1 MFRIALKGLFA
12 RKLRLLLTS
21 SAIVFG
27 VSIAVASFVLTD
39 GLRATFGTLST
50 DVNKGNDF
58 VVRQKVDFGDR
69 GDNLR
74 VPADLARLIRDL
86 DGVDQVEGQIFVDGA
101 AVPIDGKG
109 KVVKT
114 IGPPL
119 AATNWGQAD
128 RLTNWVLVDGR
139 RPVGPTEFAL
149 SASTADDYDFSI
161 GNEYT
166 LITSRGQQRAKLVG
180 LAQFTAKKDASV
192 GAVFV
197 LFDNAS
203 TQTITGMP
211 GQYQEIW
218 VSDSPGADRAA
229 VQAEISALLPADVE
243 VITNEL
249 ATKEFADSFNVFIGP
264 IGTILQVFAFIIVFV
279 SAFLINNTFNIII
292 GQRIRELGLLRA
304 LGATGTQVRRS
315 VLTESLLIG
324 ALSTLVSL
332 GLGVLFAIGMRA
344 AFAAAGFSLP
354 DGPLELKP
362 RTIIAAI
369 VVGVGVTVSASV
381 LPAFKAA
388 RIAPIAALREDG
400 VLTSSGTAA
409 RTTAGVIA
417 LFVGVALAGIGLFGS
432 VGSTAFT
439 LTLIGGGA
447 LVIFVAV
454 AVLSPLIARP
464 AARALGAPLPRILG
478 ASGKLAREN
487 SARSPRR
494 TAATAS
500 ALMIGIALV
509 CMVAV
514 VAQSLRT
521 TLKSVLSTGVT
532 ADYVVVAERRGPGS
546 GFSPQ
551 LARDLTKVPS
561 VSDVVAIR
569 QGQIRI
575 DGDTKSMSAASF
587 DSLERAFEMRVKAG
601 SFKNA
606 PPNGIAIHT
615 DAAKK
620 TGAKVG
626 DTINVEFQGAQQ
638 QPFTVVAVF
647 SNNQIFGSNYLIDLG
662 AWNANLPE
670 SRDAFVAVRLIDGSD
685 AEASRPALE
694 AVVSEYPPQK
704 LQNKEEFRKTIE
716 RNLNNF
722 LLIVNGFLFLSVL
735 VALIGIINTLT
746 LSIFER
752 TRELGLLRAI
762 GMDRRQLRRMIRWE
776 AVVIALFG
784 GILGAV
790 MGIAFGVALASAIP
804 DSIISEI
811 AIPTRQI
818 VFFVVLSGV
827 AGLFAAIFPARRAAK
842 LNVLDAI
849 SHS

>member
-1 MFRIALKGLFA
+1 MFRIALKGLLA

-58 VVRQKVDFGDR
+58 VVRQKIDFGSR

-74 VPADLARLIRDL
+74 VPADLETKIRAI
-86 DGVDQVEGQIFVDGA
+86 DGVEQAEGQIFVDGA
-101 AVPIDGKG
+101 AIPIDGKG
-109 KVVKT
+109 KVVT
-114 IGPPL
+114 TFGPPI
-119 AATNWGQAD
+119 AAANWGTAD
-128 RLTNWVLVDGR
+128 KLSRWVLLDGR
-139 RPVGPTEFAL
+139 RPAGSTEFAL
-149 SASTADDYDFSI
+149 SAQTAEDYAFAL

-166 LITSRGQQRAKLVG
+166 LITANGQRTAKLVG
-180 LAQFTAKKDASV
+180 FAQFTEKKSASV

-197 LFDNAS
+197 LFDNA
-203 TQTITGMP
+203 TTRNVTGMS

-218 VSDSPGADRAA
+218 VNDVPGAEKSA
-229 VQAEISALLPADVE
+229 VQARIAALLPE
-243 VITNEL
+243 GLEIITNDV
-249 ATKEFADSFNVFIGP
+249 AAKEFADSFNVFIGP

-292 GQRIRELGLLRA
+292 GQRVRELGLLRA
-304 LGATGTQVRRS
+304 LGATGKQVRRS
-315 VLTESLLIG
+315 VLTESFLIG
-324 ALSTLVSL
+324 AFSTLLSL

-344 AFAAAGFSLP
+344 AFDAAGFSLP
-354 DGPLELKP
+354 NGPLELKP
-362 RTIIAAI
+362 RTIIAA
-369 VVGVGVTVSASV
+369 VLVGVGVTVAASV
-381 LPAFKAA
+381 LPALKAA
-388 RIAPIAALREDG
+388 RIPPIAALREDG
-400 VLTSSGTAA
+400 LVSSTSTAT

-417 LFVGVALAGIGLFGS
+417 LLAGVVLASIGLFGS
-432 VGSTAFT
+432 VGSTVLT
-439 LTLIGGGA
+439 LSLIGGGA

-454 AVLSPLIARP
+454 SVLSPLIARP
-464 AARALGAPLPRILG
+464 AARGLGAPLPRLLG

-521 TLKSVLSTGVT
+521 TLKSVLATGVT
-532 ADYVVVAERRGPGS
+532 ADFVVVADQQAS
-546 GFSPQ
+546 QGFSPQ
-551 LARDLTKVPS
+551 IARDLAKVPS

-575 DGDTKSMSAASF
+575 GGDTKSMSAASF
-587 DSLERAFEMRVKAG
+587 ASLERAFEMRVKTGAFAG
-601 SFKNA
+601 A
-606 PPNGIAIHT
+606 PLNGIAIHT

-620 TGAKVG
+620 IGAKVG
-626 DTINVEFQGAQQ
+626 DLLDVEFQGKQA
-638 QPFTVVAVF
+638 QPFTIVAIF
-647 SNNQIFGSNYLIDLG
+647 ANNQIFNSNYLIDIA

-670 SRDAFVAVRLIDGSD
+670 SRDAFVAVRLADGQV
-685 AEASRPALE
+685 AKESRPALE
-694 AVVSEYPPQK
+694 AVVANYPPQQ
-704 LQNKEEFRKTIE
+704 LQNKQEFQDRIE
-716 RNLNNF
+716 KNLNNF
-722 LLIVNGFLFLSVL
+722 LLIVNGFLLLSVL
-735 VALIGIINTLT
+735 VALIGIVNTLT

-811 AIPTRQI
+811 AVPTRQI
-818 VFFVVLSGV
+818 IFFVVLSGV

-849 SHS
+849 SYS